1 MFFYIV
7 CLFSQKGNVHV
18 SGIECQDLGKIA
30 CLIRRTDT
38 TEFFDALYRNHLCN
52 YSL

>member
-1 MFFYIV
+1 MFFI
-7 CLFSQKGNVHV
+7 LFVYSDKNGNVHV